1 MKHTPTPWHWVE
13 DKYHG
18 GFKGIESC
26 DEIVLQPNC
35 CNDGDEG
42 AAWFEAYPS
51 EEDMDFI
58 IRACNSYDEMLEV
71 LKMVLK
77 ETDCGTFGPYES
89 ERVEQAIAKVTG
101 TIRDGE

>member
-58 IRACNSYDEMLEV
+58 IRACNSYDEMLEALRAV
-71 LKMVLK
+71 LLEPTIGQWQPGRAK
-77 ETDCGTFGPYES
+77 TI
-89 ERVEQAIAKVTG
+89 RAAIAKATG
-101 TIRDGE
+101 KGE